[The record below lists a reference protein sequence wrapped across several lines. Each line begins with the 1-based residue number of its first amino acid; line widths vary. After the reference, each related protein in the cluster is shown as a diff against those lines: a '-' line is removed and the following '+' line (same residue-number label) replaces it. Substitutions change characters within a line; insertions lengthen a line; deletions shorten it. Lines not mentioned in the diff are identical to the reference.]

1 MFYPLVKNLLRGIL
15 VWSTILS
22 ASASFSKAAAQ
33 PESVG
38 FAFRKIGK
46 WPVYVIAAD
55 LRDPNVKITPV
66 LSRRGVGSAEPI
78 QSMLGRA
85 KPTAA
90 ITGTF
95 FCLKTLI
102 PTGDIVIAGQ
112 MVHFGGVGTGLCIS
126 PSNNVYFVPRQ
137 KYRHV
142 DWTGYETVLCAG
154 PRLLWDGQICVNPKA
169 EGFRDKRMIYSKV
182 PRLGVGVTANGKLLL
197 VLVRKPCH
205 LSDLAR
211 VMKALGCVDAVNV
224 DQGASASLYYR
235 GWYIMRPKRPLTN
248 ILAVYDSQ
256 EKYQSALQRVAPW
269 LARPTATQG

>member
-1 MFYPLVKNLLRGIL
+1 MFCSLVKSLLRKISVWLIL
-15 VWSTILS
+15 FAVAGFQET
-22 ASASFSKAAAQ
+22 AAQ
-33 PESVG
+33 PGSVG
-38 FAFRKIGK
+38 FAFRKVGR
-46 WPVYVIAAD
+46 WPVYVVAAD
-55 LRDPNVKITPV
+55 LRDPSVKITPV

-95 FCLKTLI
+95 FCLRTLI
-102 PTGDIVIAGQ
+102 PTGDIVIAGR
-112 MVHFGGVGTGLCIS
+112 MVHFGGIGTGLCIS
-126 PSNNVYFVPRQ
+126 PTNNVYFVPRQ

-142 DWTGYETVLCAG
+142 DWTGYEAVLCAG

-182 PRLGVGVTANGKLLL
+182 PRLGVGVTAKGKLLL

-211 VMKALGCVDAVNV
+211 VMKALGCADAVNV
-224 DQGASASLYYR
+224 DQGSSASLYYR
-235 GWYIMRPKRPLTN
+235 GWYIMRPKRYLTN

-256 EKYQSALQRVAPW
+256 EKYQSALQHLVPW
-269 LARPTATQG
+269 LAGPTG